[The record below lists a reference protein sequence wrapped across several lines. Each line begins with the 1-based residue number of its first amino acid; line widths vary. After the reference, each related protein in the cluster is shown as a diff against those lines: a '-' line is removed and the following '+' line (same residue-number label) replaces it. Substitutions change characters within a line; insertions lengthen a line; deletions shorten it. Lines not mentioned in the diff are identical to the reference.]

1 MRVYVRDTQT
11 NARSRTHTH
20 GVLLLRFQPNQFTSC
35 TDLTTTAA
43 AIDAGPQQNT
53 AQEIIVQKKKNI
65 NERSESVWVEGH
77 GAYAKD
83 AA

>member
-53 AQEIIVQKKKNI
+53 AQEIIVQKKIYI
-65 NERSESVWVEGH
+65 NERSESV
-77 GAYAKD
+77 
-83 AA
+83 